1 LNAIE
6 LEGITKSFA
15 TRSGPVLA
23 LDNLTL
29 AMPQGGVFGLLGPN
43 GAGKSTL
50 LRIIA
55 GLVRADQGSVRLL
68 GEPAGPASRRR
79 LGALIDS
86 PLFYPF
92 LSARELL
99 TVLART
105 AQVAADPLPLLKL
118 VGLDTAPDRAISGF
132 SLGMKQRLGIAAA
145 LLTDPQI
152 VILDEPTNGLDPEG
166 IAEMR
171 TLLRHLA
178 DARGVTVLLSSH
190 LLDEVERICDRVAIL
205 SHGRLVTQGKVSDL
219 VRSERLWLDALPV
232 AAVFARLG
240 DRGAPHGDGV
250 VAGITRDEAPALIA
264 ALVADG
270 VRIHEARWLRP
281 DLEQVFLAE
290 TRGPK

>member
-1 LNAIE
+1 MSAIE

-15 TRSGPVLA
+15 TRSGTVLA

-29 AMPQGGVFGLLGPN
+29 TVPQGGVFGLLGPN

-55 GLVRADQGSVRLL
+55 GLVHADRGNVRLL
-68 GEPAGPASRRR
+68 GEAAGPAARRH

-105 AQVAADPLPLLKL
+105 ARIAADPLPLLRL
-118 VGLDTAPDRAISGF
+118 VGLDTAADRTIAGF

-145 LLTDPQI
+145 LLADPQV

-178 DARGVTVLLSSH
+178 DDRGVTVLLSSH

-205 SHGRLVTQGKVSDL
+205 SHGRLVTEGRVSDL
-219 VRSERLWLDALPV
+219 VRSERLWLDALPT
-232 AAVFARLG
+232 AAVLARLG
-240 DRGAPHGDGV
+240 HRGAPHGAGV
-250 VAGITRDEAPALIA
+250 VAEITRDEAPALIA
-264 ALVADG
+264 ALAADG
-270 VRIHEARWLRP
+270 VAIHEARWLRP
-281 DLEQVFLAE
+281 DLEQIFLAE
-290 TRGPK
+290 TRAPR

>member
-1 LNAIE
+1 MNAIE
-6 LEGITKSFA
+6 VSGITKRFG
-15 TRSGPVLA
+15 TVLA

-29 AMPQGGVFGLLGPN
+29 TVPQGGVFGLLGPN

-55 GLVRADQGSVRLL
+55 GLVHADTGSVRLL
-68 GEPAGPASRRR
+68 GEDATPAARRR

-86 PLFYPF
+86 PIFYPF

-99 TVLART
+99 AILART
-105 AQVAADPLPLLKL
+105 SQIAPDPLPLLQL
-118 VGLDTAPDRAISGF
+118 VGLDSAADRPIRGF

-178 DARGVTVLLSSH
+178 DQRGVTILLSSH

-205 SHGRLVTQGKVSDL
+205 SHGRLVTEGKVSDL
-219 VRSERLWLDALPV
+219 VRSERLWIDAIPT

-240 DRGAPHGDGV
+240 DRGTPYGDGV
-250 VAGITRDEAPALIA
+250 AAQISRDEAPALIA
-264 ALVADG
+264 ALAADG
-270 VRIHEARWLRP
+270 VAIHEARWLRP
-281 DLEQVFLAE
+281 DLEQIFLAE

>member
-1 LNAIE
+1 LSAIE
-6 LEGITKSFA
+6 LTGITKRFA
-15 TRSGPVLA
+15 TSSGPVLA

-29 AMPQGGVFGLLGPN
+29 SVPHGGVFGLLGPN

-55 GLVRADQGSVRLL
+55 GLVRADAGAVRLL
-68 GEPAGPASRRR
+68 GEGAGPAARRR

-105 AQVAADPLPLLKL
+105 SQISADPLPLLQL
-118 VGLDTAPDRAISGF
+118 VGLDTAADRPIAGF

-145 LLTDPQI
+145 LLTDPQV

-171 TLLRHLA
+171 TLLRHLT

-205 SHGRLVTQGKVSDL
+205 SHGRLVTEGKVSDL
-219 VRSERLWLDALPV
+219 VRSERLWLDALPI
-232 AAVFARLG
+232 AAVLARLG
-240 DRGAPHGDGV
+240 DRGAPHGEGV
-250 VAGITRDEAPALIA
+250 VAGIGRDETPALIA

-281 DLEQVFLAE
+281 DLEQIFLAE
-290 TRGPK
+290 TRGSR

>member
-1 LNAIE
+1 LSAVE
-6 LEGITKSFA
+6 LAGITKQFA

-29 AMPQGGVFGLLGPN
+29 TVPQGGVFGLLGPN

-50 LRIIA
+50 LRVIA
-55 GLVRADQGSVRLL
+55 GLVRADRGSIRLL
-68 GEPAGPASRRR
+68 GEASSPAARRH

-86 PLFYPF
+86 PVFYPF

-105 AQVAADPLPLLKL
+105 ARIAADPLPLLLL
-118 VGLDTAPDRAISGF
+118 VGLDDAADRAIAGF

-145 LLTDPQI
+145 LLANPQV

-178 DARGVTVLLSSH
+178 DERGVTVLLSSH

-205 SHGRLVTQGKVSDL
+205 SHGRLVTEGRVSDL

-232 AAVFARLG
+232 AAVLARLG
-240 DRGAPHGDGV
+240 SRGAPHGDGV
-250 VAGITRDEAPALIA
+250 VAEITRDEAPALIA
-264 ALVADG
+264 ALAAEGVA
-270 VRIHEARWLRP
+270 IHEARWLRP
-281 DLEQVFLAE
+281 DLEQIFLAE
-290 TRGPK
+290 TRGPR

>member
-1 LNAIE
+1 MGAIE
-6 LEGITKSFA
+6 VTGVTKHFA

-23 LDNLTL
+23 LDNLSLTV
-29 AMPQGGVFGLLGPN
+29 PQGGVFGLLGPN

-55 GLVRADQGSVRLL
+55 GLVRADAGSVRLL
-68 GEPAGPASRRR
+68 GEEASPASRRR

-86 PLFYPF
+86 PIFYPF

-105 AQVAADPLPLLKL
+105 SQVAADPLPLLQL
-118 VGLDTAPDRAISGF
+118 VGLDTAADRAIAGF

-145 LLTDPQI
+145 LLTDPQV

-171 TLLRHLA
+171 ILLRHLA
-178 DARGVTVLLSSH
+178 NQRGVTVLLSSH

-205 SHGRLVTQGKVSDL
+205 SHGRLVTEGKVSDL
-219 VRSERLWLDALPV
+219 VRSERLWIDALPT

-240 DRGAPHGDGV
+240 DRGTPHGDGV
-250 VAGITRDEAPALIA
+250 AARITRDEAPALIA

-281 DLEQVFLAE
+281 DLEQIFLAE
-290 TRGPK
+290 TRGTS

>member
-1 LNAIE
+1 MSAIE
-6 LEGITKSFA
+6 LAGITKRFA
-15 TRSGPVLA
+15 TSGGGVLA

-29 AMPQGGVFGLLGPN
+29 TVPQGGVFGLLGPN

-55 GLVRADQGSVRLL
+55 GLVRPDRGKVRLL
-68 GEPAGPASRRR
+68 GEEASPAARRR
-79 LGALIDS
+79 LGALIES

-99 TVLART
+99 VVLART
-105 AQVAADPLPLLKL
+105 SQVAADPLPLLHL
-118 VGLDTAPDRAISGF
+118 VGLDGAADRPIGGF

-145 LLTDPQI
+145 LLADPEI

-166 IAEMR
+166 IREMR

-178 DARGVTVLLSSH
+178 DQRGVTVLLSSH

-205 SHGRLVTQGKVSDL
+205 SRGRLAAEGKVSDL
-219 VRSERLWLDALPV
+219 VRSERLWLDAAPADRVL
-232 AAVFARLG
+232 ARLG
-240 DRGAPHGDGV
+240 KQGAPHGEGV
-250 VAGITRDEAPALIA
+250 AAHIGRSEAPALIA

-270 VRIHEARWLRP
+270 VEIHEARWLRP
-281 DLEQVFLAE
+281 DLEEIFLAE
-290 TRGPK
+290 TRGPE